1 MAASLRVAYVGNGAR
16 LPAVLAGAVGRLA
29 AGHPPVHIALADT
42 APDDAATL
50 ADYTGLVAARA
61 GFNLTASSDTLPA
74 ALDGAQLVV
83 DGGVESDGL
92 PARAASCLDALEGA
106 AAGGPGAVVAAV
118 SGGAAFL
125 ALAREAARRCPGAPL
140 VTLAKPPDVL
150 AGAARRR
157 FGHTGLRPVGVCGGV
172 EALRRVL
179 AMALGV
185 AAEDVTLIHGGVHGL
200 GWVARFA
207 VAGRDGYSEYG
218 EALLGL
224 GKRADLPPE
233 AAVVAQVYALTGLL
247 PTSAP
252 PGWPFVPVPA
262 VRPGPAVP
270 APTCRVAALVAAL
283 RSGRPLARIPA
294 AAAGQAVAAA
304 ARALGEGLA
313 VVVPLQV
320 PYAGEALGW
329 SPEVTVEAPAIV
341 TREGIA
347 PVQVGPLP
355 PGVDGLARMLGQQRA
370 LASDYL
376 AGPDLATL
384 TRALAATPLW
394 GTPAQI
400 RGLAEVLHAEFAPG
414 LEAAVRP

>member
-1 MAASLRVAYVGNGAR
+1 MAAPLRVAYVGNGAR
-16 LPAVLAGAVGRLA
+16 LPAVLAGAVRRLE
-29 AGHPPVHIALADT
+29 AGHPALHIALADT

-50 ADYTGLVAARA
+50 AAYAGLVAARA
-61 GFNLTASSDTLPA
+61 GLHLTASSDALAA

-83 DGGVESDGL
+83 DGGLEPGGL
-92 PARAASCLDALEGA
+92 PPGLAHCLDALGGA

-118 SGGAAFL
+118 AGGAGFL

-140 VTLAKPPDVL
+140 MTLAKPPDVL

-179 AMALGV
+179 ATALGV
-185 AAEDVTLIHGGVHGL
+185 AAEEVTLMHGGVHGL

-218 EALLGL
+218 DALLGL
-224 GKRADLPPE
+224 GERTDLPPE
-233 AAVVAQVYALTGLL
+233 AAAVAQVYALTGLL
-247 PTSAP
+247 PAATPS
-252 PGWPFVPVPA
+252 GWPFA
-262 VRPGPAVP
+262 AGPAAPDLP
-270 APTCRVAALVAAL
+270 APSHRAVALAAAL
-283 RSGRPLARIPA
+283 RSGRPLAGVPA
-294 AAAGQAVAAA
+294 AAAGDAVAAV
-304 ARALGEGLA
+304 ARALGQGLA

-400 RGLAEVLHAEFAPG
+400 RALAEALHAEFAPG
-414 LEAAVRP
+414 LEAALRP